1 MPEEYENLE
10 EFLDAEEIEQQ
21 DEDTLLWV
29 ALGLAYGIDV
39 LDTRIEREIAILRG
53 SGVGDA
59 AIVQILSD
67 DLRAGGRIFG
77 EFRNTLKRGIV
88 GGIMQ
93 GFRVGQDNI
102 YGDNLM
108 MRWVSV
114 GSPRICD
121 DCEERVGQV
130 ESWSYWESEGLPAS
144 GFSVCKENCY
154 CQLIPEDIPI
164 DDKVIIQGVGGVEST
179 R

>member
-1 MPEEYENLE
+1 MAEEYENLE

-29 ALGLAYGIDV
+29 ALGIAFGIDV
-39 LDTRIEREIAILRG
+39 LASRIEREIAVLRG
-53 SGVGDA
+53 SGVGDS
-59 AIVQILSD
+59 AIIQILSD
-67 DLRAGGRIFG
+67 DLRTGGRIFG
-77 EFRNTLKRGIV
+77 EFRNSIRRGII

-102 YGDNLM
+102 YGNNVI
-108 MRWVSV
+108 MRWVSG
-114 GSPRICD
+114 GSPKICA
-121 DCEERVGQV
+121 DCESRVGEV
-130 ESWSYWESEGLPAS
+130 DTWENWQALGLPAS

-164 DDKVIIQGVGGVEST
+164 DDRVIIQGVGGVETT

>member
-1 MPEEYENLE
+1 MPEEYEYLE

-29 ALGLAYGIDV
+29 ALGLAFGIDIFN
-39 LDTRIEREIAILRG
+39 TRIEREIAILRG
-53 SGVGDA
+53 AGIRDRE
-59 AIVQILSD
+59 IIRILD
-67 DLRAGGRIFG
+67 TDRGTGGRIFG
-77 EFRNTLKRGIV
+77 ELRVLIKRGIV

-93 GFRVGQDNI
+93 GFRIGQDNI
-102 YGDNLM
+102 YGDNVM

-114 GSPRICD
+114 GSPKICV
-121 DCEERVGQV
+121 DCQGRLGQIDT
-130 ESWSYWESEGLPAS
+130 WANWEAEGLPAS

-164 DDKVIIQGVGGVEST
+164 DDKVIIQGVGGIETT

>member
-1 MPEEYENLE
+1 MPEKYENLE

-39 LDTRIEREIAILRG
+39 LATRIEREIAILRG
-53 SGVGDA
+53 AGVGDRE
-59 AIVQILSD
+59 IIRILD
-67 DLRAGGRIFG
+67 ADLRTGGRIFG
-77 EFRNTLKRGIV
+77 ELRVLIKRGIV

-93 GFRVGQDNI
+93 GFRIGQDNI
-102 YGDNLM
+102 YGDSVM

-114 GSPRICD
+114 GSPKICD
-121 DCEERVGQV
+121 DCASRIGQIDT
-130 ESWSYWESEGLPAS
+130 WANWEAEGLPAS

-154 CQLIPEDIPI
+154 CQLVPENIPI
-164 DDKVIIQGVGGVEST
+164 DDKVIVQGVGGVEST

>member
-10 EFLDAEEIEQQ
+10 EFLDAEEIDQQ

-29 ALGLAYGIDV
+29 ALGLAYGIDIFN
-39 LDTRIEREIAILRG
+39 TRIEREIAILRG
-53 SGVGDA
+53 AGVGDRE
-59 AIVQILSD
+59 IIRILD
-67 DLRAGGRIFG
+67 TDLRTGGRIFG
-77 EFRNTLKRGIV
+77 ELRVLIKRGIV

-93 GFRVGQDNI
+93 GFRIGQDNI
-102 YGDNLM
+102 FGDSVM

-121 DCEERVGQV
+121 DCESRVGQIDT
-130 ESWSYWESEGLPAS
+130 WANWEVEGLPAS

-154 CQLIPEDIPI
+154 CQLVPEDIPI
-164 DDKVIIQGVGGVEST
+164 DDKVIVQGVGGVEST

>member
-1 MPEEYENLE
+1 MPEQYDNLE

-39 LDTRIEREIAILRG
+39 LATRIEREIAILRG

-67 DLRAGGRIFG
+67 DLRNNGRIFG
-77 EFRNTLKRGIV
+77 EFRNTIKRGIV
-88 GGIMQ
+88 GGVMQ
-93 GFRVGQDNI
+93 GFRIGQDNV
-102 YGDNLM
+102 YGDNVM

-114 GSPRICD
+114 GSPRICP
-121 DCEERVGQV
+121 DCEGRVGQV
-130 ESWSYWESEGLPAS
+130 DTWENWQAAGLPAS

-154 CQLIPEDIPI
+154 CQLIPEDIEI
-164 DDKVIIQGVGGVEST
+164 DDKVIVQGVGGVEST

>member
-1 MPEEYENLE
+1 MPEEYETLE

-21 DEDTLLWV
+21 DEDILLWI
-29 ALGLAYGIDV
+29 ALGLAFGIDIFN
-39 LDTRIEREIAILRG
+39 TRIEREIAILRG
-53 SGVGDA
+53 SGIGDRE
-59 AIVQILSD
+59 IIRILDS
-67 DLRAGGRIFG
+67 DLRTGGRSFG
-77 EFRNTLKRGIV
+77 VLRGLIKRGIV

-121 DCEERVGQV
+121 DCQERVGQV
-130 ESWSYWESEGLPAS
+130 DTWANWEAEGLPAS